1 MDMITPSTTNSNT
14 SSAAAAVAS
23 QAVAAAAAHILS
35 PPRYP
40 HSASSSATST
50 TSTNRSSYYGSLRS
64 NNGILLN
71 SAGGGLT
78 GSENHMPL
86 PASRTHRPSSRA
98 TISSVAALSNST
110 VSSNGSHHT
119 ATQYHHQQYI
129 QQPQQ
134 PVPNQKQQQQPIQQQ
149 PAPPSSTTLQVSVK
163 QRNGSIATITTTP
176 AKVTRGFSCSLNS
189 NGSETSGSVNG
200 GSYGSIYNNNPHLGF
215 GKNSYDGNR
224 DSPVN
229 YMSPS
234 QMSPSSNN
242 FGGTSY
248 NTSSSRNSFRSLADT
263 GVFGS
268 GESNN
273 AGGVMTARRIY
284 SNASSSSASSLQ
296 TFFGIGEGQALKER
310 LRKEAEMKEQ
320 YYQQLMLLE
329 QQQIRQ
335 QQHQARRNSHRDLH
349 SGSRGN
355 SSVSVRIDSKEL
367 MSGSSGNGEAVD
379 ESTAGSSNAGSAGDR
394 KASFAIGLDE
404 EDEYSED
411 DENDPDTLQAV
422 PTRKSSREFS
432 KGASMR
438 SSGSIEHKQG
448 NGVKRVS
455 PDMLTPESSG
465 GGGGIAPSLR
475 TSLEKSSNSPLLTR
489 RTFPSAP
496 YLPLYNQPKAVSS
509 FKSPI
514 SAATKLLL
522 NPNPNSSSAADIPAN
537 LSPSLNPVNDTI
549 AGATTVDSAVPPPIP
564 ITRTV
569 SHKKESN
576 NPTGANTAFQPP
588 ELQAPLH
595 QTPTA
600 NATSEAD
607 IQAAAAAARARGQNL
622 PRTIPEF
629 YKRLQDLRNHNIQQL
644 VALRDQI
651 SLLKGRKI
659 ASGDDS
665 TVEGHGME
673 YYDREMGR
681 VVELARRDEGYL
693 VEFGR
698 RGMGIDVNTLSLM
711 LSNLPT
717 FDPNEPVKRGHQDQ
731 YPHTQDHIRRTK
743 SFASMSSFNQ
753 PQNHHQQQQQH
764 PKQPLQRT
772 HSSQRIAVVAPEHHV
787 APAATPYH
795 VITRTRSHA
804 RVVDMNTLVQQQQ
817 QQQHYNQYQQPGQQR
832 PPMVAAAPQPAAAA
846 NAQQV
851 EYLQMQYNTQM
862 NHIVTKPPPPQIHH
876 QHPQQ
881 PPTQQA
887 FAQQYAQQSQKVQ
900 PQYQQQ
906 HQLEPKQPR
915 GPPPVL
921 QERFSSTAVEAG
933 GAPSELPSAIFS
945 TVAQFSGGGEYDDD
959 DEDDEEEG

>member
-1 MDMITPSTTNSNT
+1 M
-14 SSAAAAVAS
+14 
-23 QAVAAAAAHILS
+23 
-35 PPRYP
+35 
-40 HSASSSATST
+40 
-50 TSTNRSSYYGSLRS
+50 
-64 NNGILLN
+64 
-71 SAGGGLT
+71 
-78 GSENHMPL
+78 
-86 PASRTHRPSSRA
+86 
-98 TISSVAALSNST
+98 SSVAALSNST

-119 ATQYHHQQYI
+119 ATQYHHQQYN
-129 QQPQQ
+129 QQPQ
-134 PVPNQKQQQQPIQQQ
+134 PVPNQQQPIQQQ
-149 PAPPSSTTLQVSVK
+149 PIQQQPVPLSSTTLQVSVK
-163 QRNGSIATITTTP
+163 QRNGSIATITPTP

-200 GSYGSIYNNNPHLGF
+200 GSYGSPHNNNLF

-224 DSPVN
+224 DAHVN

-273 AGGVMTARRIY
+273 AGGVMTTRRIY

-320 YYQQLMLLE
+320 YFQQLMLLE

-335 QQHQARRNSHRDLH
+335 QQQQQQTQARRNSHRDLH
-349 SGSRGN
+349 IASRGN
-355 SSVSVRIDSKEL
+355 SSVSVRIDSKEH
-367 MSGSSGNGEAVD
+367 MSGSCSSGKGDCAD
-379 ESTAGSSNAGSAGDR
+379 ENTAGSSNVSSAGDR

-438 SSGSIEHKQG
+438 SSRSSEHKQG
-448 NGVKRVS
+448 NGVVKRAS
-455 PDMLTPESSG
+455 PDMLTPESSV
-465 GGGGIAPSLR
+465 GGGGIAPSVR
-475 TSLEKSSNSPLLTR
+475 TSLEKASNSPLLPR

-514 SAATKLLL
+514 SVATKLLL
-522 NPNPNSSSAADIPAN
+522 NPNPNSSSAAEIPVLSAN
-537 LSPSLNPVNDTI
+537 TAPSLNSINDTT
-549 AGATTVDSAVPPPIP
+549 ASATAVDSAVPPPIP
-564 ITRTV
+564 ITRTI

-576 NPTGANTAFQPP
+576 NPNGANAALQPP

-651 SLLKGRKI
+651 SLLKSRKNNGNSI
-659 ASGDDS
+659 
-665 TVEGHGME
+665 VEGHGME
-673 YYDREMGR
+673 YYEREMGR

-743 SFASMSSFNQ
+743 SFVNMSNFNSQ
-753 PQNHHQQQQQH
+753 TQHQQQPHVQQQ
-764 PKQPLQRT
+764 QPLQRT
-772 HSSQRIAVVAPEHHV
+772 HSSQRIAVVVPEYHV
-787 APAATPYH
+787 APAATPYP
-795 VITRTRSHA
+795 VIPRTRSHA
-804 RVVDMNTLVQQQQ
+804 RVVDMNTLAQQQQ
-817 QQQHYNQYQQPGQQR
+817 QPQQHNQYQPALQQR
-832 PPMVAAAPQPAAAA
+832 TPSVAVAPQPAAVA

-862 NHIVTKPPPPQIHH
+862 NHIVTKPPPPQIQH
-876 QHPQQ
+876 QQH
-881 PPTQQA
+881 QA
-887 FAQQYAQQSQKVQ
+887 PEQVYAQQYLQPQQVQ

-906 HQLEPKQPR
+906 PQLEPKQPR

-921 QERFSSTAVEAG
+921 QERFSSTAAEAG
-933 GAPSELPSAIFS
+933 GPPSELPSAIFS
-945 TVAQFSGGGEYDDD
+945 TVAQFSGVGEYEDD
-959 DEDDEEEG
+959 DEDDEEGVDNEDYDELEEHNVEYADKDNVADIAEVQPVMGAGLGVLSGGGGSR